1 MTGLGP
7 TPLSPRGSVLLELVI
22 ALAIF
27 SIAVIGLARTLN
39 GSMEVSNIL
48 NKDHRVRVGMRSFL
62 EEVRRKPLAEMS
74 VSMTDAVTGITYA
87 SSLQPITL
95 NSTSG
100 SPLQDLYNLKV
111 IASYSVGNEVR
122 EESVDVYVY
131 KPAQN

>member
-1 MTGLGP
+1 MTGIR
-7 TPLSPRGSVLLELVI
+7 SRRCSARGSVLLELVI

-111 IASYSVGNEVR
+111 IASYSVGNEIR

>member
-1 MTGLGP
+1 MTGIR
-7 TPLSPRGSVLLELVI
+7 SRRCSARGSVLLELVI

-111 IASYSVGNEVR
+111 IASYSVGNEIR

-131 KPAQN
+131 KPAHN